1 MDVPQTTAT
10 PPTVSTTGDSGS
22 QGKALTSAQRSLDVT
37 ALTAGLGP
45 VPAALVG
52 AIAVALTRAWD
63 AGVEAAMADAP
74 SGTCDPASPVTGS
87 AGPLPPDPRA
97 RATPAAGDGL
107 AEDAERRAQTFARA
121 DREGVAVVDG
131 YGVRVVVERGH
142 LCLADG
148 IGPERRERYYP
159 KADPGVSRV
168 VCANPEGVVSFEA
181 LRWCAGAGVA
191 LVVLSADGAT
201 LAASP
206 ASRADARLLRAQAF
220 LPGSPCGLEVSR
232 YLIAAKLD
240 GQASLLAER
249 LAEADAAGT
258 LRRLRDA
265 LDDAGSLEEV
275 RQLEAA
281 AANVYWASW
290 ERTAKA
296 RFAAKDRL
304 RVPGSWER
312 FNGRRSAVNPGS
324 PRSATD
330 PIGALLNYSYR
341 LAEIEAATACR
352 RIGLDPDLGV
362 LHADMGGR
370 ASFALD
376 VLEAVR
382 PRVDRHVLDVA
393 AGPLRK
399 RCFFEDA
406 RGVVRLLAPLTHDLA
421 AAMPAYG
428 AVLGPVVETVAAMVA
443 KASPYDPS
451 VPSVLTHSKHRVAA
465 RQRVDAER
473 RPVPRG
479 PNPGGLA
486 PRGNRPKPASGNPP
500 LPLAACAGCGGSLD
514 TRDGPVPRREWCAAC
529 LPERRA
535 QVGGEMQA
543 ASLAQAARFA
553 QATGH
558 RPSHT
563 PTATESRREA
573 NRAQREAQ
581 RSWQD
586 TGTERTAFSAEE
598 WEAVRVRLER
608 WPLGAIALSVGV
620 STSTASK
627 WRSGRRRPHPRH
639 WPTLAHLAG
648 LTEAAGFDQT

>member
-1 MDVPQTTAT
+1 VTSNPRGT
-10 PPTVSTTGDSGS
+10 PPENGLIEDS
-22 QGKALTSAQRSLDVT
+22 
-37 ALTAGLGP
+37 
-45 VPAALVG
+45 
-52 AIAVALTRAWD
+52 
-63 AGVEAAMADAP
+63 
-74 SGTCDPASPVTGS
+74 
-87 AGPLPPDPRA
+87 
-97 RATPAAGDGL
+97 
-107 AEDAERRAQTFARA
+107 ERRAETFTRA

-131 YGVRVVVERGH
+131 YGVRVAVEKGH
-142 LCLADG
+142 LCLSDG
-148 IGPERRERYYP
+148 IGPDRRERRYP
-159 KADPGVSRV
+159 KADPGVSWV
-168 VCANPEGVVSFEA
+168 VCANPDGVVSFEA
-181 LRWCAGAGVA
+181 LRWCAGTGVA
-191 LVVLSADGAT
+191 LVVLSADGTT

-206 ASRADARLLRAQAF
+206 ANREDARLLRAQAF
-220 LPGSPCGLEVSR
+220 LPGSAAGMEVSR
-232 YLIAAKLD
+232 HLIGAKLD
-240 GQASLLAER
+240 GQASLLEGR
-249 LAEADAAGT
+249 LTETDAAGT
-258 LRRLRDA
+258 VRRLRDA
-265 LDDAGSLEEV
+265 LDETDSLEEV

-290 ERTAKA
+290 ERTATA
-296 RFAAKDRL
+296 RFAAKDRP
-304 RVPGSWER
+304 RVPDAWER
-312 FNGRRSAVNPGS
+312 FNGRRSTVNPGS

-352 RIGLDPDLGV
+352 RIGLDPGLGV
-362 LHADMGGR
+362 LHADLGGR

-382 PRVDRHVLDVA
+382 PRVDAHVLDVA

-399 RCFFEDA
+399 RWFFEDT

-421 AAMPAYG
+421 AAMPSYG
-428 AVLGPVVETVAAMVA
+428 AVLGPVVEAVAAMVA

-479 PNPGGLA
+479 PNPGGIA
-486 PRGNRPKPASGNPP
+486 PRGNRPKPPSENPP

-514 TRDGPVPRREWCAAC
+514 TRNGPGKREWCAAC

-535 QVGGEMQA
+535 QVGSEMQA
-543 ASLAQAARFA
+543 ASLAHATRFA
-553 QATGH
+553 EVTGD

-563 PTATESRREA
+563 PAAAEGRREA

-581 RSWQD
+581 RAWQD
-586 TGTERTAFSAEE
+586 AGAEKTSFSDEE
-598 WEAVRVRLER
+598 WEAVRARLER
-608 WPLGAIALSVGV
+608 WPLGAIALAAAV

-639 WPTLAHLAG
+639 WAALAELAG
-648 LTEAAGFDQT
+648 LTEAAGLG